1 MGREGQAVVERLLDW
16 YAEHQRD
23 LPWRRSGDA
32 YAVWVSEIML
42 QQTRVDTVIPY
53 FERFLARF
61 PTVEALAR
69 APLQDVL
76 KAWEN
81 LGYYSRA
88 RNLHQAAREVVA
100 RFSGEIPQ
108 DREALRSLP
117 GIGPYT
123 AAAILSFAFGKP
135 EATVDGNVRRVLCR
149 VFGIQDPV
157 DRAPGLRAVEARAGD
172 LVPEDRPGDFNQA
185 LMDLGSSVCTPRAP
199 RCSACPL
206 QGLCAAEEDGDPEAL
221 PVKEKRKPVPRRLA
235 VAGVIQDS
243 RGRLLVVKRA
253 DQGLLGG
260 LWKLPGGEV
269 GPGEDP
275 ARALEERIHAEV
287 GIRVRAEKEPAA
299 TVEHVYSHF
308 RLTLQAHVCR
318 RLEGRP
324 RAGDCDG
331 WQWVEGPEWGGLPFS
346 RADRKVLEGLGTGL
360 RIKRGK
366 G

>member
-1 MGREGQAVVERLLDW
+1 MGREEQGVVERLLDW

-61 PTVEALAR
+61 PTVEALAS

-88 RNLHQAAREVVA
+88 RNLHRAAREVVD
-100 RFSGEIPQ
+100 RFSGEIPR
-108 DREALRSLP
+108 DREALRGLP

-123 AAAILSFAFGKP
+123 AAAILSFAFARP

-149 VFGIQDPV
+149 VFGIRDPV
-157 DRAPGLRAVEARAGD
+157 DRAPGLRAVDARARD
-172 LVPEDRPGDFNQA
+172 LVPEDRPGDFNQG
-185 LMDLGSSVCTPRAP
+185 LMDLGANICTPRAP

-206 QGLCAAEEDGDPEAL
+206 QGLCAAEQEGDPEAL
-221 PVKEKRKPVPRRLA
+221 PVKGKRKPIPHRLV
-235 VAGVIQDS
+235 VAGVIQDGQ
-243 RGRLLVVKRA
+243 GRLLVVKRA
-253 DQGLLGG
+253 DRGLLGG

-269 GPGEDP
+269 GPEEDP
-275 ARALEERIHAEV
+275 AHALERQVAAEV
-287 GIRVRAEKEPAA
+287 GLRVHAEREPAA

-308 RLTLQAHVCR
+308 RLTLQAHACR
-318 RLEGRP
+318 RLGGRP
-324 RAGDCDG
+324 RAGGCDG
-331 WQWVEGPEWGGLPFS
+331 WQWVAPPAWGGLPFS
-346 RADRKVLEGLGTGL
+346 RADRKVMEAVG
-360 RIKRGK
+360 RDA
-366 G
+366 